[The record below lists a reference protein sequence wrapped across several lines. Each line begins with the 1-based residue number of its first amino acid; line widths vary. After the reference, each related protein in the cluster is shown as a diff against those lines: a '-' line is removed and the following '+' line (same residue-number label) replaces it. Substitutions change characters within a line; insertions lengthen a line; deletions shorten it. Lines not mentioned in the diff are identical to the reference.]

1 MFECNMI
8 ICWDSYT
15 YICIY
20 SKCYI
25 FTCNINLHFPDSSP
39 KSTNNRS
46 GGVPIT
52 SSSSSSSSASSSV
65 FGLCTSVSNFRKLSR
80 IGEGTYGYVYKACV
94 IQSIDS
100 ASNNISETSA
110 DESKGI
116 VALKRIKMHNEH
128 QDGFPLTCLREI
140 KTLRRCSG
148 HENIVALLD
157 IVVGRNRDAVFLLF
171 EYCEH
176 DLVRIFY
183 LHNYR
188 PCAQSTTARF
198 MPLTYLFVLTL
209 ECTCVNNWPH

>member
-1 MFECNMI
+1 MLLFSGCMFVYSI
-8 ICWDSYT
+8 FIVL
-15 YICIY
+15 CIY
-20 SKCYI
+20 IVYHII
-25 FTCNINLHFPDSSP
+25 FYFSESSP
-39 KSTNNRS
+39 KSANV
-46 GGVPIT
+46 GVPFT
-52 SSSSSSSSASSSV
+52 CPSSSSSSASSSI
-65 FGLCTSVSNFRKLSR
+65 FGLCKSVSNFRKLNR

-94 IQSIDS
+94 IQPIDS
-100 ASNNISETSA
+100 TSNNMSETTST

-176 DLVRIFY
+176 DLVRIY
-183 LHNYR
+183 Y
-188 PCAQSTTARF
+188 
-198 MPLTYLFVLTL
+198 
-209 ECTCVNNWPH
+209 

>member
-1 MFECNMI
+1 MARHGIYQKLERFLIKSFC
-8 ICWDSYT
+8 
-15 YICIY
+15 YIC
-20 SKCYI
+20 KG
-25 FTCNINLHFPDSSP
+25 LVLVHRHFMKP
-39 KSTNNRS
+39 RH
-46 GGVPIT
+46 V
-52 SSSSSSSSASSSV
+52 
-65 FGLCTSVSNFRKLSR
+65 
-80 IGEGTYGYVYKACV
+80 
-94 IQSIDS
+94 

-176 DLVRIFY
+176 DLVSIY
-183 LHNYR
+183 IVWTPIIYASPEL
-188 PCAQSTTARF
+188 
-198 MPLTYLFVLTL
+198 
-209 ECTCVNNWPH
+209 